1 MQKYV
6 IIFVL
11 ALAALPLSA
20 QKRSAVNA
28 SLDTWTVNGAE
39 SDMKA
44 KVSNVII
51 QQDGN
56 IMQYTLQVRDEEMI
70 RYQYN
75 RVEKFLRRE
84 RKGEALYTT
93 AEAAFAESGSASSI
107 TYTDKDDAVNVLRFT
122 RK

>member
-1 MQKYV
+1 MKKYV
-6 IIFVL
+6 IIGAL
-11 ALAALPLSA
+11 ILAALPLSA
-20 QKRSAVNA
+20 QMRSAVNA
-28 SLDTWTVNGAE
+28 SLDTWTVNGTE
-39 SDMKA
+39 SELKA

-51 QQDGN
+51 QQNGN

-84 RKGEALYTT
+84 RKGETLYTT
-93 AEAAFAESGSASSI
+93 AEVSFAESGSASSI
-107 TYTDKDDAVNVLRFT
+107 TYTDKDGAVNVLRFT